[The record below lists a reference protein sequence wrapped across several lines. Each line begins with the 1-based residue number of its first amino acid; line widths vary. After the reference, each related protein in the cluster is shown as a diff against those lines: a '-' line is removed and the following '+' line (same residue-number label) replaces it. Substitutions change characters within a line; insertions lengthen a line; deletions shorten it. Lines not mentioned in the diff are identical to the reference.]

1 MAERSKN
8 NSPTSFM
15 PFLSKNQENNI
26 MHKTMVA
33 IPMIFLCSCANIF
46 DYKREIISG
55 EEYLIEFLW
64 LWFFRWFKTYHHHE
78 R

>member
-1 MAERSKN
+1 
-8 NSPTSFM
+8 M

-64 LWFFRWFKTYHHHE
+64 LWFFR
-78 R
+78 